1 MDKKLKAVAYCR
13 VSTVM
18 QEEGRSL
25 EFQIKKCQ
33 DFSIFK
39 EYNLID
45 VIEDVESGGKDDRPG
60 FNRLIE
66 KVRNKEFDILVV
78 YETSRISRV
87 TITMLNFVLEL
98 QKSGI
103 HFLSIS
109 QPELNTTTPTGML
122 FFQIQASL
130 SEYERK
136 QISVRVKSNKWA
148 RAKEGIWQGGKLPMG
163 YKREEGIV
171 VVDPEK
177 AKTVKQMFAY
187 YITTESLKKTAQLFN
202 RHIESVRW
210 ILTNDFYIGKFR
222 YGKKE
227 NNIDTGEIIVHDDY
241 QYFEGQHKPLINEKT
256 FDKVKKALSTN
267 RRTRSQLLFTGLVVC
282 DKCGHKFYSH
292 PNGPMQIYRC
302 GKCGKSMTAKKLEK
316 GILEELFFLSELEEL
331 NTVDKDTSE
340 TEKRVNLLGSLLG
353 KLNKEEEKVK
363 KLYVRGYISEKE
375 LDEEITNLTKN
386 KVEIKNEIGELNDS
400 INKILSKESKINNVK
415 ILREVLESVN
425 SKDVVDM
432 RKIFQLLIAK
442 IYILNRKPLEIS
454 IILKKGKK

>member
-1 MDKKLKAVAYCR
+1 MEKKLRAVAYCR
-13 VSTVM
+13 VSTAM

-33 DFSIFK
+33 EFSKFK
-39 EYNLID
+39 EYKLLDI
-45 VIEDVESGGKDDRPG
+45 IEDVESGGKDDRPG

-87 TITMLNFVLEL
+87 TITMLNFVLDL
-98 QKSGI
+98 QRSGI

-148 RAKEGIWQGGKLPMG
+148 RAKEGIWQGGKLPIG
-163 YKREEGIV
+163 YKREKEKV
-171 VVDPEK
+171 VVDPED
-177 AKTVKQMFAY
+177 AKIVKEMFAY
-187 YITTESLKKTAQLFN
+187 YLTSESLKKTAKLFN

-227 NNIDTGEIIVHDDY
+227 NNIDTGETVVHDDY
-241 QYFEGQHKPLINEKT
+241 QYFEGKHEPIISEKT
-256 FDKVKKALSTN
+256 FNKVKKALSTN

-292 PNGPMQIYRC
+292 PNGDMQIYRC

-316 GILEELFFLSELEEL
+316 GVLEELFFLSELEEL
-331 NTVDKDTSE
+331 NVVDNDTSE
-340 TEKRVNLLGSLLG
+340 TEKRIKLLNSLLE
-353 KLNKEEEKVK
+353 KLKKEEEKVK
-363 KLYVRGYISEKE
+363 KLYIRGYISEKE
-375 LDEEITNLTKN
+375 LDEEIINLTKN
-386 KVEIKNEIGELNDS
+386 KVEIKNEVRELQDS
-400 INKILSKESKINNVK
+400 VNKILSQERKINNVK
-415 ILREVLESVN
+415 VLREVLESVN
-425 SKDVVDM
+425 SKDIADM
-432 RKIFQLLIAK
+432 RKIFQLLIEK

-454 IILKKGKK
+454 IILKKDKK